1 MPKNSKVPEPLRSLQ
16 AFVKAA
22 RKAERE
28 DPQKRSAGEILFGSV
43 THKGVKKLTRM
54 AVETN
59 NIIDLV
65 RDGSDFENDPNRG
78 YWWKIAE

>member
-1 MPKNSKVPEPLRSLQ
+1 MLKSKVPEPLRSLQ

-43 THKGVKKLTRM
+43 TYKGKKRLSKLAEDMDEIINTVALVEFVKQ
-54 AVETN
+54 EQ
-59 NIIDLV
+59 
-65 RDGSDFENDPNRG
+65 
-78 YWWKIAE
+78 IAE